1 MDSIPA
7 GLAGVVPASCLSF
20 PANQGGDWP
29 ARTEPLH
36 LELRRW
42 TGKQFSPFSFQSTI
56 VDSMLAEGSGHGLL
70 CLPTGAG
77 KTATAAFLA
86 LRALERSRNE
96 APLVVWIAPQR
107 ELLVQAAAAFE
118 RVWWSGAGPHSLD
131 VRIIA
136 RHGEQMNTRRPQVL
150 VLTPIMAGK
159 VVQDSGVAAR
169 VEQVFFDEAHHASA
183 SVFGGVWRTFAAMS
197 NVKFALGLSATPSR
211 DVEGEL
217 TALRGGFFDT
227 LIQSRELGDRPRDR
241 LVELGVLSSIQVESI
256 AGIPEYLQAGVG
268 SGGAAARSLVE
279 SPERWKACLDAA
291 LEFQG
296 RLIVYTPNRLL
307 GTLFARHLMQEGS
320 TSEFIDGEDSLAT
333 RISAL
338 ERFRDGVTRVL
349 VSVQLLL
356 EGIDCPAADGALIT
370 YPIASR
376 NRVAQIIGRISRGP
390 ATGGSVSARLLC
402 ADRTLAAF
410 AEHAAL
416 PFDYSAG
423 WGRVQRL

>member
-7 GLAGVVPASCLSF
+7 GLARVVPSDCLSF

-29 ARTEPLH
+29 TRTEPVH

-42 TGKQFSPFSFQSTI
+42 TGARFSPFSFQSTM
-56 VDSMLAEGSGHGLL
+56 VDSMLAAGRAHGLL

-86 LRALERSRNE
+86 LRALERSQIE
-96 APLVVWIAPQR
+96 APIVVWIAPQR

-118 RVWWSGAGPHSLD
+118 RVWWSGVGPHSVD
-131 VRIIA
+131 VRIVT
-136 RHGEQMNTRRPQVL
+136 RQGEPMGARRPQVI

-159 VVQDSGVAAR
+159 VLLESSISAR

-183 SVFGGVWRTFAAMS
+183 SVFGGVWRALSGMS
-197 NVKFALGLSATPSR
+197 EVKFALGLSATPSR
-211 DVEGEL
+211 DVEDEL
-217 TALRGGFFDT
+217 AALRRGFFDT
-227 LIQSRELGDRPRDR
+227 LIQSRELGDRPRER
-241 LVELGVLSSIQVESI
+241 LVELGILSAIQVESI
-256 AGIPEYLQAGVG
+256 AGIPEYLQAGAG
-268 SGGAAARSLVE
+268 YSGAAARSLAE
-279 SPERWKACLDAA
+279 SPERWIACIGAA
-291 LEFQG
+291 KNFRG
-296 RLIVYTPNRLL
+296 RLIVYVPNRLL
-307 GTLFARHLMQEGS
+307 GTLFASHLMQQGE
-320 TSEFIDGEDSLAT
+320 TAEFIDGEDSLAT

-338 ERFRDGVTRVL
+338 ERFRDGLTRVL

-356 EGIDCPAADGALIT
+356 EGVDCPAADGALIT

-390 ATGGSVSARLLC
+390 ATGGSAAARLLC

-423 WGRVQRL
+423 WGSVQRL